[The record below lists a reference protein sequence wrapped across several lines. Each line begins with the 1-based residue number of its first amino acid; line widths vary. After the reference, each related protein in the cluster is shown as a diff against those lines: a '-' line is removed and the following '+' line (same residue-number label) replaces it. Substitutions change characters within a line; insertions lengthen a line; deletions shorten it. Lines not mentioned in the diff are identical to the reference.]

1 MPKNNFKLL
10 FHIGIIN
17 LNVHFM
23 DFFLKN
29 LRETV
34 KAINK
39 LIENNVNIVNTKRVR
54 RCNNI
59 KSSDRS
65 KINFIWRSLDC
76 LAEEGILE
84 MDGTYSPKTYKIK
97 SDEKLDVDRIVTQVE
112 QKKNSNHWAL
122 PNKL

>member
-1 MPKNNFKLL
+1 MSKNKFKLL
-10 FHIGIIN
+10 FHIRIIN
-17 LNVHFM
+17 LNEHLM

-34 KAINK
+34 EAINK
-39 LIENNVNIVNTKRVR
+39 LIDNNVNIVNTKRIR
-54 RCNNI
+54 RCNRI

-84 MDGTYSPKTYKIK
+84 MNGTYSPKTYKIK
-97 SDEKLDVDRIVTQVE
+97 SHEKIDVDAIVTKIE
-112 QKKNSNHWAL
+112 QKKESR
-122 PNKL
+122 KFY